1 VAQTLS
7 NLVTHVVF
15 STRERRAIIARDV
28 MPELHSYV
36 GGIVRNL
43 GGKALAVGG
52 IADHVHVLMRL
63 PPSVSI
69 SDAVRTI
76 KARSSHWMHEQ
87 EGSALFAWQA
97 GYGAFSVSRSNV
109 QAVAR
114 YIANQAI
121 HHRNQ
126 SFEHEYLETLRLNDV
141 EYDERYI
148 WT

>member
-1 VAQTLS
+1 
-7 NLVTHVVF
+7 
-15 STRERRAIIARDV
+15 
-28 MPELHSYV
+28 
-36 GGIVRNL
+36 
-43 GGKALAVGG
+43 LAVGG
-52 IADHVHVLMRL
+52 IFDHVHVLMRL

-69 SDAVRTI
+69 SDAMRTI
-76 KARSSHWMHEQ
+76 KARSSHWMHER
-87 EGSALFAWQA
+87 EGSPFFAWQA

-114 YIANQAI
+114 YIANQPI
-121 HHRNQ
+121 HHRGQ